1 MSEVLSIPEG
11 ISLQTLAKPSQRLVF
26 LDVVRGIV
34 IAFMILVNNN
44 GDELY
49 AYWPLKHAKW
59 NGWTPTDLVF
69 PSFIFLV
76 GISIV
81 LSTQA
86 RIARGET
93 KSVLLLHALRRAAI
107 LFALGLIVHGFPNY
121 PLATMRIYGVLQRIA
136 LCSFA
141 ATVLYIWDR
150 RVVTL
155 ASVAAACLLAYWIL
169 MRWVPV
175 PGFGLPGR
183 DIPFLDKDMN
193 WVALVD
199 RHLFPRRLYE
209 TTRDPE
215 GLISTIPAIATC
227 LLGVLTGLWLRM
239 QRELTTKLGGLLA
252 GAIAGVALGSF
263 WGNWLPINKKLWTSS
278 YVLFAAG
285 CTLLVLDI
293 CFFVIEIKKRGG
305 AWTYPWKVFGSN
317 AIIAYAF
324 SELLSTTIESIH
336 IGQSGHLVTLKELIY
351 TKVFYPIVDPSFG
364 SLLYSLSFVLVC
376 FVPSFVLFGRRI
388 FIKI

>member
-1 MSEVLSIPEG
+1 MSEVLSMPEG
-11 ISLQTLAKPSQRLVF
+11 ISPQTLTNPSQRLVF

-34 IAFMILVNNN
+34 IAFMILVNNSGN
-44 GDELY
+44 ELY
-49 AYWPLKHAKW
+49 AYWPLKHAEW

-93 KSVLLLHALRRAAI
+93 KGALLLHALRRAAI
-107 LFALGLIVHGFPNY
+107 LFALGLIVHSFPNY

-136 LCSFA
+136 LCSLA
-141 ATVLYIWDR
+141 ATVLYLWDR
-150 RVVTL
+150 RGVTL

-175 PGFGLPGR
+175 PGFGLPGH

-193 WVALVD
+193 WVALID
-199 RHLFPRRLYE
+199 RHLFPGRLYE

-239 QRELTTKLGGLLA
+239 QKDLTTKLGGLLT
-252 GAIAGVALGSF
+252 GAIAGVALGSL
-263 WGNWLPINKKLWTSS
+263 WGIWFPINKKLWTSS

-285 CTLLVLDI
+285 CTLLVLAI

-317 AIIAYAF
+317 AIVAYAF

-336 IGQSGHLVTLKELIY
+336 IRQSGHLVTLKELIY
-351 TKVFYPIVDPSFG
+351 TRVFYPIVDPSFG

-376 FVPSFVLFGRRI
+376 FVPSLVLYKRRI

>member
-11 ISLQTLAKPSQRLVF
+11 ISPQTLAKPSQRLVF

-136 LCSFA
+136 LCSFV

-252 GAIAGVALGSF
+252 GAIAGVALGSL
-263 WGNWLPINKKLWTSS
+263 WGHWFPINKKLWTSS

-285 CTLLVLDI
+285 CTLLVLAI

-324 SELLSTTIESIH
+324 SELLSTTIERIH

-351 TKVFYPIVDPSFG
+351 TRVFYPIVDPSFG

-376 FVPSFVLFGRRI
+376 FVPSLVLFRKRI

>member
-1 MSEVLSIPEG
+1 MSEVLSMPES
-11 ISLQTLAKPSQRLVF
+11 ISPQTLAKPSQRLVF

-34 IAFMILVNNN
+34 IAFMILVNN
-44 GDELY
+44 GGSELY
-49 AYWPLKHAKW
+49 AYWPLKHADW

-76 GISIV
+76 GVSVV

-86 RIARGET
+86 RLARGET
-93 KSVLLLHALRRAAI
+93 KKVLLLHALKRAAI

-136 LCSFA
+136 ICSLV
-141 ATVLYIWDR
+141 ATVLYLWDR
-150 RVVTL
+150 RVGTL
-155 ASVAAACLLAYWIL
+155 ASVAAACLLGYWIL

-183 DIPFLDKDMN
+183 DIPFLDKNMN

-199 RHLFPRRLYE
+199 RHLFPGRLYE

-227 LLGVLTGLWLRM
+227 LLGVLTGIWLRT
-239 QRELTTKLGGLLA
+239 QKELTTKLGGLLA
-252 GAIAGVALGSF
+252 GAIAGVALGSL
-263 WGNWLPINKKLWTSS
+263 WGNWFPINKKLWTSS

-285 CTLLVLDI
+285 CTLLVLVI

-317 AIIAYAF
+317 AIVAYSF
-324 SELLSTTIESIH
+324 SELLSTVIESIH
-336 IGQSGHLVTLKELIY
+336 IQQSGHLVTLKELIY

-376 FVPSFVLFGRRI
+376 FVPSLVLFRKRI
-388 FIKI
+388 FVKF

>member
-1 MSEVLSIPEG
+1 MSEVLSMPEG
-11 ISLQTLAKPSQRLVF
+11 ISPQTLTNPSQRLVF

-34 IAFMILVNNN
+34 IAFMILVNNSGN
-44 GDELY
+44 ELY
-49 AYWPLKHAKW
+49 AYWPLKHAEW

-93 KSVLLLHALRRAAI
+93 KGALLLHALRRAAI
-107 LFALGLIVHGFPNY
+107 LFALGLIVHSFPNY

-136 LCSFA
+136 LCSLA
-141 ATVLYIWDR
+141 ATVLYLWDR
-150 RVVTL
+150 RGVTL

-175 PGFGLPGR
+175 PGFGLPGH

-193 WVALVD
+193 WVALID
-199 RHLFPRRLYE
+199 RHLFPGRLYE

-239 QRELTTKLGGLLA
+239 QKDLTTKLGGLLT
-252 GAIAGVALGSF
+252 GAIAGVALGSL
-263 WGNWLPINKKLWTSS
+263 WGIWFPINKKLWTSS

-285 CTLLVLDI
+285 CTLLVLAI

-317 AIIAYAF
+317 AIVAYAF

-336 IGQSGHLVTLKELIY
+336 IRQSDHLVTLKELIY
-351 TKVFYPIVDPSFG
+351 TRVFYPIVDPSFG

-376 FVPSFVLFGRRI
+376 FVPSLVLYKRRI